1 MERVIDSRKK
11 SIPDR
16 VGPSEPKSP
25 CPARKYSS
33 SPSARGRNRQRERKK
48 VIASSRIN
56 ARAVGDQFEFPTPRL
71 SYREKAASPP
81 RLPRVGARGG
91 PVCRGQVR
99 GSCPPGATLPTT
111 GGSRCRDARGG
122 DSADVIGRW
131 LARGSAILWRS
142 VDEQSVVPGR
152 SRGTQESNDYVLL
165 ITLLV
170 FVSRGLSNRSPLEV
184 NNNQNLFY
192 LFHKPIYDKHMYWV
206 CVERNQAFLS
216 FLPIFYSIFPII
228 FLRICTWSYCSI
240 WTQSATVRHSVL
252 YVQSVR
258 NQPVLK
264 FGPRVHLG
272 PVVSFVSIPSC
283 PPPPP
288 SPGSSRLLS
297 SPREHHGYIYG
308 GVVRGQGQQEP
319 PLSLLQPPR
328 QSRRERATAAASPP
342 PPSPPSSR
350 DAPRAPPAPSS
361 PPPRREATLRRAAA
375 AEQQRGLQHT
385 GTAAQQDEGV
395 EETEAQDGP
404 RWATPPTFLFTCFFL
419 LFLLLFLIFSSTVLH
434 PFFTFSTRFN
444 MRTLFASVRLLGAL
458 YRHVA
463 LRDFFK
469 FRGLSTIL
477 FRRLFRNVGFAMLT
491 GLNRDNFLIFFFK
504 PYVYIP
510 YVYSYYVLY
519 SLRIDNL

>member
-1 MERVIDSRKK
+1 MITCCWLRYSFSCHAVYRIVHPSRLTTIRTS
-11 SIPDR
+11 SISSTSQYTINICTECVLREIRLFSRFFPYSTR
-16 VGPSEPKSP
+16 SSRLYFYVFVLGRTVPFGHSP
-25 CPARKYSS
+25 RLYVTVCSMCNQWEISRCSS
-33 SPSARGRNRQRERKK
+33 SAPA
-48 VIASSRIN
+48 
-56 ARAVGDQFEFPTPRL
+56 FT
-71 SYREKAASPP
+71 
-81 RLPRVGARGG
+81 
-91 PVCRGQVR
+91 
-99 GSCPPGATLPTT
+99 
-111 GGSRCRDARGG
+111 
-122 DSADVIGRW
+122 
-131 LARGSAILWRS
+131 S
-142 VDEQSVVPGR
+142 VP
-152 SRGTQESNDYVLL
+152 
-165 ITLLV
+165 
-170 FVSRGLSNRSPLEV
+170 
-184 NNNQNLFY
+184 
-192 LFHKPIYDKHMYWV
+192 
-206 CVERNQAFLS
+206 
-216 FLPIFYSIFPII
+216 
-228 FLRICTWSYCSI
+228 
-240 WTQSATVRHSVL
+240 
-252 YVQSVR
+252 
-258 NQPVLK
+258 
-264 FGPRVHLG
+264 
-272 PVVSFVSIPSC
+272 SFVSIPSC

-419 LFLLLFLIFSSTVLH
+419 LFLLLFLIFFSTVLH

-477 FRRLFRNVGFAMLT
+477 FRRFFRNVGFAMLT
-491 GLNRDNFLIFFFK
+491 GLNRDNFLIFFF
-504 PYVYIP
+504 
-510 YVYSYYVLY
+510 
-519 SLRIDNL
+519 

>member
-152 SRGTQESNDYVLL
+152 SRGTQEFNDYVLL

-228 FLRICTWSYCSI
+228 FLRICIWSYCSI

-272 PVVSFVSIPSC
+272 PVVRFHTLLPPSPSLPRILTVALVTSRAPRLHLWGRRARSRAARATPVTAAATSPVPARACNSSSITTTAITTIITRRTTRTTSTIITTT
-283 PPPPP
+283 PPGSNPPP
-288 SPGSSRLLS
+288 SC
-297 SPREHHGYIYG
+297 
-308 GVVRGQGQQEP
+308 
-319 PLSLLQPPR
+319 
-328 QSRRERATAAASPP
+328 SRRTTTGIATYWHRCAARWRCWRNWSA
-342 PPSPPSSR
+342 
-350 DAPRAPPAPSS
+350 
-361 PPPRREATLRRAAA
+361 
-375 AEQQRGLQHT
+375 
-385 GTAAQQDEGV
+385 
-395 EETEAQDGP
+395 
-404 RWATPPTFLFTCFFL
+404 RWA
-419 LFLLLFLIFSSTVLH
+419 
-434 PFFTFSTRFN
+434 
-444 MRTLFASVRLLGAL
+444 
-458 YRHVA
+458 
-463 LRDFFK
+463 
-469 FRGLSTIL
+469 
-477 FRRLFRNVGFAMLT
+477 
-491 GLNRDNFLIFFFK
+491 
-504 PYVYIP
+504 
-510 YVYSYYVLY
+510 
-519 SLRIDNL
+519 